1 MAVRLMSL
9 RNVPDDEL
17 DDICA
22 LLDEHDISHYETP
35 PSNWL
40 ISAGAI
46 WLNEQDQLQQ
56 AYSLLNGYQH
66 KRSQQA
72 REEYIDRKQKGE
84 QESVLDRLMQN
95 PVQFILYLAFILFIL
110 YFSVKPFLDLGQ

>member
-17 DDICA
+17 DDICT
-22 LLDEHDISHYETP
+22 LLDEHNISHYETP

-46 WLNEQDQLQQ
+46 WLYEQDQLQQ
-56 AYSLLNGYQH
+56 AYTLLNDYQYQ
-66 KRSQQA
+66 RSQQA
-72 REEYIDRKQKGE
+72 RDEYKDRKQKGE
-84 QESVLDRLMQN
+84 QEGVFDRLMQN
-95 PVQFILYLAFILFIL
+95 PVQFIIYLAFIIFIL
-110 YFSVKPFLDLGQ
+110 YFSVKPFLDFGQ

>member
-17 DDICA
+17 DDICT
-22 LLDEHDISHYETP
+22 LLDEHNISHYETP

-56 AYSLLNGYQH
+56 AYNLLNDYQH
-66 KRSQQA
+66 QRSQQA
-72 REEYIDRKQKGE
+72 QEEFADRQEKGE
-84 QESVLDRLMQN
+84 QESIFDRMMQN
-95 PVQFILYLAFILFIL
+95 PVQFIIYLAFIIFIL
-110 YFSVKPFLDLGQ
+110 YFSVKPFLDFGK

>member
-17 DDICA
+17 NEICS
-22 LLDEHDISHYETP
+22 LLDENDISHYETP

-46 WLNEQDQLQQ
+46 WLNENAQLEQ
-56 AYSLLNGYQH
+56 ARTLLNDYQQ

-72 REEYIDRKQKGE
+72 RSEYIERKQKGE
-84 QESVLDRLMQN
+84 LEGIFDRLLQN
-95 PVQFILYLAFILFIL
+95 PVQFIIYLAFIIFIL
-110 YFSVKPFLDLGQ
+110 YFSVKPFLDFGQ

>member
-17 DDICA
+17 EDICT
-22 LLDEHDISHYETP
+22 LLDEHNIAHYETP

-46 WLNEQDQLQQ
+46 WLNEPEDLQL
-56 AYSLLNGYQH
+56 AYKLLNDYQYQ
-66 KRSQQA
+66 RSQNA
-72 REEYIDRKQKGE
+72 RDEYLNRKKKGE
-84 QESVLDRLMQN
+84 QEGILDRLMQN
-95 PVQFILYLAFILFIL
+95 PVQFIIYLAFIIIIL
-110 YFSVKPFLDLGQ
+110 YFSVKPFLDYGQ

>member
-1 MAVRLMSL
+1 MSL

-17 DDICA
+17 VDICA

-46 WLNEQDQLQQ
+46 WLNEQGQLQQ
-56 AYSLLNGYQH
+56 AYTLLNEYQA

-72 REEYIDRKQKGE
+72 RAEFGERKNKGE
-84 QESVLDRLMQN
+84 QEKIIDRLLQN
-95 PVQFILYLAFILFIL
+95 PVQFIIYLAFIIFIL
-110 YFSVKPFLDLGQ
+110 YFSVKPFMDFGK